1 LILGGVTSIPYFG
14 WAISALPV
22 LGICSLVPLYF
33 LISKNDTL
41 HQKKDDAPC
50 NVIITGGSSGIGL
63 AIAKACCL
71 QKRVKSIT
79 IIARNET
86 NLESAKQE
94 LLSTIIKGDT
104 CTPDIQ
110 TVSANVTDFKS
121 IRQAASSIPMQES
134 TFLFCC
140 AGVSHPGHFHD
151 IAPQI
156 FEDQIQLNY
165 LGSVYTIKAILP
177 LMKSGCMTLTSSAAG
192 QVGVFGFTAYAPTK
206 FALRGFAECLHMELS
221 AQQLISIQLAFPP
234 DTNTPGYQQEQQ
246 LKPRECHLIS
256 ESTGLYESSEI
267 ATKMVQQAMKPNPP
281 FTVWFGFEGW
291 MLSALTAGMSPLS
304 NLLEG
309 VTQVTLMGLFRF
321 ISLFYLH
328 NFWNIVKAC
337 KEEDET
343 SISSCDTTAEDK
355 KEQ

>member
-1 LILGGVTSIPYFG
+1 MLSLILGGVTSIPYFG

-41 HQKKDDAPC
+41 HRKKDDAPC

-63 AIAKACCL
+63 AIAKECCL

-86 NLESAKQE
+86 KLESAKQE
-94 LLSTIIKGDT
+94 LLSTIKGD
-104 CTPDIQ
+104 TPDIQ
-110 TVSANVTDFKS
+110 TISANVTDFKS
-121 IRQAASSIPMQES
+121 IQQAASSIPMQES

-151 IAPQI
+151 IAPHV
-156 FEDQIQLNY
+156 FEDQILLNY

-177 LMKSGCMTLTSSAAG
+177 LMKSGCMSLTSSAAG

-221 AQQLISIQLAFPP
+221 AQPISIQLSFPP
-234 DTNTPGYQQEQQ
+234 DTDTPGYQQEQQ

-256 ESTGLYESSEI
+256 ESTGLYESS
-267 ATKMVQQAMKPNPP
+267 VYVNHD
-281 FTVWFGFEGW
+281 
-291 MLSALTAGMSPLS
+291 LSLYVLHTTHTHIHHIPLS
-304 NLLEG
+304 TNIGLLPKW
-309 VTQVTLMGLFRF
+309 
-321 ISLFYLH
+321 Y
-328 NFWNIVKAC
+328 NKP
-337 KEEDET
+337 
-343 SISSCDTTAEDK
+343 
-355 KEQ
+355 